1 MQHGQLSKWWYCEEE
16 LIIYLSLSHVSEAVC
31 LKEDIENGGKISVGR
46 ADEATENSICKA
58 NRNCLKKKNRCTC
71 RVTLNHNTF
80 LRLFP
85 GYGPMGLSRKQGCGK
100 NRVDRI
106 KVTYRNWAGRTRC
119 CWFLCTMND
128 GEV

>member
-1 MQHGQLSKWWYCEEE
+1 M
-16 LIIYLSLSHVSEAVC
+16 SEAVC
-31 LKEDIENGGKISVGR
+31 LKEDIDNGGKSVSAGPMKPLKILY
-46 ADEATENSICKA
+46 AKQTEIA
-58 NRNCLKKKNRCTC
+58 FKKKNRCTC

-80 LRLFP
+80 LHLFP

-128 GEV
+128 GEVYCGVSIISN